1 MTLLCFLVFTKYSF
15 DKYLGTPDLQLIK
28 VPTMQGKKF
37 KVKCN
42 ARLYDDLVHY
52 AVVIS
57 GQW

>member
-42 ARLYDDLVHY
+42 ARLYDDL
-52 AVVIS
+52 IL
-57 GQW
+57 